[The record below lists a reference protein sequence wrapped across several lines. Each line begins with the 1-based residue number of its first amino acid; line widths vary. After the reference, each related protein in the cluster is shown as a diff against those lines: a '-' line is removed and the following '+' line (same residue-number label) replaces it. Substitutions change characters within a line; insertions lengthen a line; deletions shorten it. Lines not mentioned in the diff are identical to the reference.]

1 MSRGVTSRLAAAGAA
16 TVLSG
21 TLLFGAAGTAQAAPA
36 TTPVVPTASTQ
47 VVVPAA
53 AVNTDPTFRRGCHRV
68 WHRPGWHW
76 ERGHKR
82 WHRGYWTC
90 DWRRR

>member
-1 MSRGVTSRLAAAGAA
+1 
-16 TVLSG
+16 
-21 TLLFGAAGTAQAAPA
+21 
-36 TTPVVPTASTQ
+36 VPTASTQ